1 MVFDADLN
9 IVSVCFLQRLLVG
22 PVAVVVEAV
31 AAVEEAVAD
40 EFVVAGAVAACE
52 EMVLCLF
59 FAD

>member
-9 IVSVCFLQRLLVG
+9 IVSVCFLQRRLVG

-40 EFVVAGAVAACE
+40 EFVVADAVAACE